1 MFVLGVLWA
10 RLPFAFCLLTSAF
23 SFDADAGFARR
34 GRGVGESELVEL
46 MQLAPEELLVRQRR
60 LVFGDEGG
68 GDGAGQGVFN
78 DLVVLRG
85 AKNDAAGGPFV
96 GFAEVAVEGFQVELH
111 FAKMLRLELRDLKI
125 ESHQA
130 LQRAME
136 EQEVEVEIP
145 PTDLD
150 AELFTGET
158 KVRPEFDQ
166 ELLEVGDEGLL
177 GLP

>member
-1 MFVLGVLWA
+1 MRMSAPAGLGGLV
-10 RLPFAFCLLTSAF
+10 RFAFCLLTSAF
-23 SFDADAGFARR
+23 PLD
-34 GRGVGESELVEL
+34 GVGESELVEL

-68 GDGAGQGVFN
+68 GDGAGQGVFDN
-78 DLVVLRG
+78 LVVFRG
-85 AKNDAAGGPFV
+85 AKHNADGGPFV
-96 GFAEVAVEGFQVELH
+96 GFAVVAVEGFQVELH

-130 LQRAME
+130 LQCAME

-145 PTDLD
+145 PADLD

-158 KVRPEFDQ
+158 KV
-166 ELLEVGDEGLL
+166 
-177 GLP
+177 